1 MNDTTTTATPI
12 TVTAQ
17 AEFIEAALCAVSK
30 EETRYYLKGVFLDAR
45 GFIAATNGHMAFAA
59 RCSDAYKLIED
70 YAGHL
75 DKISFKENKVVDSYH
90 SLFDHSA
97 LDAKKK
103 IDGQDIAGLDNEDL
117 IQIDE

>member
-1 MNDTTTTATPI
+1 
-12 TVTAQ
+12 
-17 AEFIEAALCAVSK
+17 
-30 EETRYYLKGVFLDAR
+30 
-45 GFIAATNGHMAFAA
+45 
-59 RCSDAYKLIED
+59 
-70 YAGHL
+70 
-75 DKISFKENKVVDSYH
+75 VVDSYH